1 MRGAAHHC
9 KANAN
14 RGAVGD
20 GVAAAFFYRMAEGVP
35 KVEQP
40 AAARV
45 ELIFAYN
52 VPLYGNAAGYNVR
65 ILRAYVRILYHAEKL
80 PARKHGVFD
89 YFAAAVFVFRFRQ
102 GAERIRIAQHER
114 RLIEAAKLV
123 FARWQIYRSFAA
135 D

>member
-1 MRGAAHHC
+1 M
-9 KANAN
+9 
-14 RGAVGD
+14 
-20 GVAAAFFYRMAEGVP
+20 P

-45 ELIFAYN
+45 ELIFSHD
-52 VPLYGNAAGYNVR
+52 VPLYSNAAGYNVR
-65 ILRAYVRILYHAEKL
+65 ILRAYVRIFYHAEKL

-123 FARWQIYRSFAA
+123 FARWQIYRRFAA